1 MYNEDYGIFNECQF
15 INEGV
20 FVSAISKH
28 LDKLKDLRKTAPDK
42 YTENKKV
49 CDYVEKNYDK
59 IIKYADI
66 MENKEPKNINKNTF
80 AYVATAIAGIL
91 ASLSG
96 GIGATCVIAYVST
109 VVLNLLSVIRK
120 SHNSDALVCLGSIKK
135 SLKSVDKSKLDKN
148 TAIKVDRLISSID
161 DAKTRYEISGNKII
175 DTTL

>member
-66 MENKEPKNINKNTF
+66 LENKEPKDINKNVF
-80 AYVATAIAGIL
+80 VLLSSMI
-91 ASLSG
+91 ASLLAMLSG
-96 GIGATCVIAYVST
+96 HLGAACVISCITGVVS
-109 VVLNLLSVIRK
+109 NLFAQIRK
-120 SHNSDALVCLGSIKK
+120 GNNADAITCLNSIKK
-135 SLKSVDKSKLDKN
+135 SLKSIDKSKLDKS
-148 TAIKVDRLISSID
+148 TIIKIDRLISKID
-161 DAKTRYEISGNKII
+161 STETRYGISNEKII